1 MKRRILGYV
10 AVMVTVVC
18 LCAAPSF
25 AADNYKIGVG
35 YQGVF
40 SGNMMNGLS
49 VRGWVGPK
57 TAIGI
62 EGNVFYGNL
71 KGTGSLSPYPY
82 EAELTADLWMLE
94 LKAMYAF
101 LVRQN
106 SRFYAGAKFAY
117 GQYSADASFTGM
129 GVVDVNGKVM
139 IPGILVGAEWNF
151 PSLPE
156 LGFNFEVGYNYVIS
170 NNSGSSPL
178 APPYELDVDLK
189 MHGINVAGGIKYYF

>member
-62 EGNVFYGNL
+62 EGNVFYGSL
-71 KGTGSLSPYPY
+71 KGDASVNVIPV
-82 EAELTADLWMLE
+82 EAEFDANLWMLE

-117 GQYSADASFTGM
+117 GQYGGSAGLM
-129 GVVDVNGKVM
+129 GFNVDVNGKVY

-156 LGFNFEVGYNYVIS
+156 LGFNFEVGYNYVI
-170 NNSGSSPL
+170 NKNTGSLSFL
-178 APPYELDVDLK
+178 PYELDVNLK

>member
-1 MKRRILGYV
+1 LGYV
-10 AVMVTVVC
+10 AVVATVIC

-35 YQGVF
+35 YQGLIA
-40 SGNMMNGLS
+40 GNMLNGLS
-49 VRGWVGPK
+49 VRGWFGPN
-57 TAIGI
+57 TAIGV
-62 EGNVFYGNL
+62 EGNVFYGSM
-71 KGTGSLSPYPY
+71 KGDVSVTNSVF
-82 EAELTADLWMLE
+82 AADANAKLWMIE

-106 SRFYAGAKFAY
+106 SRFYAGGKIAY
-117 GQYSADASFTGM
+117 GQYDGNAGYM
-129 GVVDVNGKVM
+129 GVDVGELKGKLI

-170 NNSGSSPL
+170 KNTASSPL
-178 APPYELDVDLK
+178 EPGYDVDIDLK
-189 MHGINVAGGIKYYF
+189 MHGINVGAGIKYYF